1 MSIAVYRLAQDNEM
15 ALLLALSRPTA
26 PIGWPN
32 VVAMR
37 DKELLG
43 FILTQDRD
51 EAVIA
56 GPLWLSDGLKQK
68 AFVAMRLFEA
78 YERIMALA
86 GMQSFMFYIDH
97 ESDHFIKLLKN
108 LPGFA
113 ILSED
118 DERVWFK
125 RRIRWVAAAT

>member
-1 MSIAVYRLAQDNEM
+1 MSTTVYRLAQDHEM
-15 ALLLALSRPTA
+15 TLLLALSRPTA

-32 VVAMR
+32 VMALR
-37 DKELLG
+37 DNTLLG
-43 FILTQDRD
+43 FIMTQDRD

-56 GPLWLSDGLKQK
+56 GPLWLSDGLEQK
-68 AFVAMRLFEA
+68 AFVAMRLFEV

-86 GMQSFMFYIDH
+86 GMQSFMFYVDH
-97 ESDHFIKLLKN
+97 EFSDYVKLVKK

-113 ILSED
+113 ILSQD

-125 RRIRWVAAAT
+125 RRIRWVAAAM